1 MKTII
6 ANWKMNGSKKLVEEF
21 KNNFRDYKPFNCD
34 VVLCPPFVYL
44 RDVIDCFS
52 QSAIKIGAQNCSHQR
67 NGALTGEISCEILT
81 DIGCSHVII
90 AHSERRKLFHET
102 SDEIVKKM
110 RLAQEHEITPI
121 LCVGESAEHRTAN
134 LVEDV
139 LKSQLEVLAG
149 LKNSSSESNN
159 ENLIIAYEP
168 VWAIGTGVIPKLEQI
183 KDAHAF
189 IKSTLQVYFNDQFH
203 KIRVLYGG
211 SVNAANA
218 KELFEIELVDG
229 GLIGGAS
236 LDVKSFKDICK
247 IASVESS

>member
-21 KNNFRDYKPFNCD
+21 KNNFRDYKPSNCD

-110 RLAQEHEITPI
+110 RLVQEHEMTPI

-139 LKSQLEVLAG
+139 LKSQLEVLAD

-159 ENLIIAYEP
+159 ENLIVAYEP

-247 IASVESS
+247 IASVESL